1 MPSKTFSNRIS
12 DAQVMCTG
20 MANNETEAAKRGWSS
35 EQNDKLGTT
44 RTEAINLNDEQER
57 LKAALKTATAA
68 LDAKM
73 AELGTQMKEAK
84 KVVKLGFPQ
93 SQWKEFGVTD
103 KR

>member
-1 MPSKTFSNRIS
+1 MSTKPFSDRIS

-20 MANNETEAAKRGWSS
+20 MTNNEAEAAKRGWTP
-35 EQNDKLGTT
+35 EQNAKLGTT
-44 RTEAINLNDEQER
+44 RTEAIDLNDEQEH

-93 SQWKEFGVTD
+93 TQWKEFGVTD

>member
-1 MPSKTFSNRIS
+1 MPTKPFSERIN

-20 MANNETEAAKRGWSS
+20 MINNEAEAAKRGWTS
-35 EQNDKLGTT
+35 EQNTQLGTI
-44 RTEAINLNDEQER
+44 RIEAIALNDEQER

-73 AELGTQMKEAK
+73 AELGTLMTEAK

-93 SQWKEFGVTD
+93 TQWKEFGVTD